1 MKNTFLPACVLIFS
15 GATFLAPSFLQQT
28 GTQTLEGTW
37 NGTLGT
43 GSKKLHLVL
52 TISTAS
58 GGAYAGTLNSKDQG
72 AVLPMSE
79 INVTGDA
86 VRFAV
91 KPVGGIYEG
100 ALSKDRTEISGT
112 WTQTGVPAQP
122 LSFQRVV
129 QEAPSNSS
137 AAAAKKPPP
146 TPPGEPEFV
155 EPLAVS
161 IPVRPAIFK
170 ADGRWNLL
178 YELHV
183 QNWEDTDATITRLEL
198 VDANHKSL
206 LSLSGPQ
213 LESMFY
219 EPEKPKATTIGPRKF
234 TLIFMSLTMS
244 GRDELSPALRHR
256 FTLKVGNPPEEVTV
270 ETLPEFIDQNPVA
283 IISPPLRGENWV
295 AANGPSN
302 TSFHRTSILPI
313 DGRSCIP
320 QRFAIDWIQI
330 DADGNSHK
338 GDPKDNKN
346 YLAYGAEIHAVA
358 DGVVTEVQDGIPE
371 NIPDETARAVHMTL
385 RTIGGN
391 HVILDLGNGRYAVFA
406 HLQTG
411 SVHVKLGD
419 HVRRGQVLGL
429 VGNSGNATEP
439 HLHFHLCDANSVLSC
454 EGLPYAFPSFE
465 VQGRGK
471 LDPKQARVKREME
484 IPVESEIVRFTAE
497 P

>member
-1 MKNTFLPACVLIFS
+1 MKSILLSAYILIFS
-15 GATFLAPSFLQQT
+15 GATLLAPPSPQQT

-37 NGTLGT
+37 EGTLGA
-43 GSKKLHLVL
+43 GSGKLHLVL

-58 GGAYAGTLNSKDQG
+58 GGAHAGQLNSKDQG

-79 INVTGDA
+79 ITVTSDA
-86 VRFAV
+86 VRFTV
-91 KPVGGIYEG
+91 KPVGGVYEG
-100 ALSKDRTEISGT
+100 VLSKDSSEIRGT
-112 WTQTGVPAQP
+112 WIQTGVPPQP
-122 LSFQRVV
+122 LSFQRVA

-137 AAAAKKPPP
+137 APATKNPPP
-146 TPPGEPEFV
+146 QQESDREFI
-155 EPLAVS
+155 EPLDIS
-161 IPVRPAIFK
+161 IPVRPAPFK
-170 ADGRWNLL
+170 ADGGWNLL

-183 QNWEDTDATITRLEL
+183 RNWEDTDATITRLEL

-206 LSLSGPQ
+206 LSLSGQQ

-219 EPEKPKATTIGPRKF
+219 DTGKPNATTIGPRKF
-234 TLIFMSLTMS
+234 TFIFMSLAMS
-244 GRDELSPALRHR
+244 QRNELSPALRHR
-256 FTLKVGNPPEEVTV
+256 FTVKVGNPPEEVTV
-270 ETLPEFIDQNPVA
+270 ETLPELIDQDPVVV
-283 IISPPLRGENWV
+283 ISPPLRGENWV

-330 DADGNSHK
+330 NAEGNTHK
-338 GDPKDNKN
+338 GNPKDNKN

-371 NIPDETARAVHMTL
+371 NIPDETARAVPMTL
-385 RTIGGN
+385 KTVGGN

-406 HLQTG
+406 HMQPA
-411 SVHVKLGD
+411 SVRVKMGD

-465 VQGRGK
+465 SSGRWK
-471 LDPKQARVKREME
+471 ADSKQATVKREME
-484 IPVESEIVRFTAE
+484 IPVEGEIVRFPAE